1 MRARPSLIVMECNVV
16 KAVGDIRDLDKWLLD
31 SLREVVMVAREEG
44 GKIVLEVLEQMM
56 EEQKILLEESLEM
69 NSSTFIHM

>member
-1 MRARPSLIVMECNVV
+1 MSLSAP
-16 KAVGDIRDLDKWLLD
+16 AVGDIRDLDKWLLD

-56 EEQKILLEESLEM
+56 EEQKILLEESTQM
-69 NSSTFIHM
+69 NYSTFIYI